1 MKGIS
6 LVDGINVCS
15 ERYES
20 RVELSVIYR
29 YVETINFYDGDPYQ
43 FS

>member
-6 LVDGINVCS
+6 LVDGINVCP